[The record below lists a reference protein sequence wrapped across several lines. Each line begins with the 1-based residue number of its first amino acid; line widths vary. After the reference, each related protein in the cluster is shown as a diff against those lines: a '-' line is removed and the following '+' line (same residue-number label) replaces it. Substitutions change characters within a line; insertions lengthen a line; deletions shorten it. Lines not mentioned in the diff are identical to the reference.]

1 MTTKQITVA
10 VAIGAAAVVAFY
22 LIRRKGKLNVHDL
35 KNSVKKATHHLT
47 DVFHNAKEAAQQ
59 HKMAGA

>member
-1 MTTKQITVA
+1 MNTKQITVA

-22 LIRRKGKLNVHDL
+22 FIRRNKGKMDVQGL
-35 KNSVKKATHHLT
+35 KNSVKRATHHLT
-47 DVFHNAKEAAQQ
+47 DVFHNAKEAAQ